1 MPESTEAAER
11 RFGTRLVR
19 VYPAG
24 PSAPAV
30 YCSDYLESGEKVIE
44 ECRRLGASAFS
55 LVTVSNLSWDADLS
69 PWPHGP
75 VVSREDDF
83 RGLAGDYLGF
93 LLDDVIPYADSVT
106 GGAPSARHIAGYSM
120 AGLFAIWSLFETE
133 VFESAAAPSGSLWYP
148 CFRDFFMEHQFA
160 GKPRRVYFSIGNRE
174 TRTRN
179 QYMKRNAEI
188 MKELSAECVK
198 RGSESVFEEN
208 PGNHFVDSEL
218 RTAKGICW
226 ILGK

>member
-1 MPESTEAAER
+1 MPESVARTEM
-11 RFGTRLVR
+11 RFGTRLVT

-30 YCSDYLESGEKVIE
+30 YCSDYVESGEKVIE
-44 ECRRLGASAFS
+44 ECRRLGAPAFS
-55 LVTVSNLSWDADLS
+55 LITVSSLSWDADLS
-69 PWPHGP
+69 PWPHDP
-75 VVSREDDF
+75 VVSRGDDF
-83 RGLAGDYLGF
+83 RGLAGDYLRF
-93 LLDDVIPYADSVT
+93 LLHEVIPYADSVT

>member
-1 MPESTEAAER
+1 M
-11 RFGTRLVR
+11 
-19 VYPAG
+19 
-24 PSAPAV
+24 
-30 YCSDYLESGEKVIE
+30 
-44 ECRRLGASAFS
+44 
-55 LVTVSNLSWDADLS
+55 
-69 PWPHGP
+69 
-75 VVSREDDF
+75 SREDDF

>member
-1 MPESTEAAER
+1 MPESVARTEM

-106 GGAPSARHIAGYSM
+106 GGAPSARHIAGYSISGKKNASQM
-120 AGLFAIWSLFETE
+120 CLDAVSDQFSLPPIDLSHYDYPVPPGDSSPGWLSRISDTLKATPASFEHLRKIY
-133 VFESAAAPSGSLWYP
+133 SL
-148 CFRDFFMEHQFA
+148 R
-160 GKPRRVYFSIGNRE
+160 
-174 TRTRN
+174 
-179 QYMKRNAEI
+179 
-188 MKELSAECVK
+188 
-198 RGSESVFEEN
+198 
-208 PGNHFVDSEL
+208 
-218 RTAKGICW
+218 
-226 ILGK
+226 

>member
-1 MPESTEAAER
+1 MPESVARTEM

-44 ECRRLGASAFS
+44 
-55 LVTVSNLSWDADLS
+55 
-69 PWPHGP
+69 
-75 VVSREDDF
+75 
-83 RGLAGDYLGF
+83 
-93 LLDDVIPYADSVT
+93 DVIPYADSVT

-148 CFRDFFMEHQFA
+148 CFRDFFMEH
-160 GKPRRVYFSIGNRE
+160 
-174 TRTRN
+174 
-179 QYMKRNAEI
+179 
-188 MKELSAECVK
+188 
-198 RGSESVFEEN
+198 
-208 PGNHFVDSEL
+208 
-218 RTAKGICW
+218 
-226 ILGK
+226 